1 MTQIIVTM
9 EDVIN
14 APGLHHI
21 HIPENVFSQI
31 EFQDLVANLEN
42 LLDSIKFWRD
52 YKVRYLLF
60 NYSNSDSYMY

>member
-1 MTQIIVTM
+1 MTQIIDTM
-9 EDVIN
+9 ENVIN
-14 APGLHHI
+14 APGLH

-52 YKVRYLLF
+52 FKVRYLLF
-60 NYSNSDSYMY
+60 MLTYSTKLEF